1 MTEGEIIKVTLPK
14 RISEVVKNT
23 VEMGLFSSKSDL
35 AKTAIIKYL
44 DDIHLLDQLKS
55 AIETHPVDK

>member
-1 MTEGEIIKVTLPK
+1 MTKGEIIKVTLPK

-23 VEMGLFSSKSDL
+23 VEMGLFSSESDL

-44 DDIHLLDQLKS
+44 DDMHLLDQLKS
-55 AIETHPVDK
+55 AIETHPIDK